1 MESHPCSSL
10 NRTVS
15 VQCQLEAQTGL
26 FWQFH
31 CPVLVSIPMCSPR
44 KRSLCVSGMAEQR
57 GLLSTLRGDGNPHSK
72 VKAEGAQGCS
82 APPRMWFLGKTWAQT
97 LSCSHLEWTL
107 SWALPVSSCTVPQRS
122 FSWVTRVQLI
132 AQHSS
137 KCRLWKN
144 LKNQAFAGQTCWGK
158 LSILSRNMAHNF
170 KKQMCGR
177 YQTNKYWHL
186 EWLECSL
193 GHHLS
198 TKMVPQNS
206 VQHNKLLGITAFQ

>member
-97 LSCSHLEWTL
+97 LSCPHLEWTL

-122 FSWVTRVQLI
+122 FSWLHVFSWLHST
-132 AQHSS
+132 AQNAGFGKIS
-137 KCRLWKN
+137 KTKHLLAKRAEEN
-144 LKNQAFAGQTCWGK
+144 SAFWAETWP
-158 LSILSRNMAHNF
+158 ITSRNR
-170 KKQMCGR
+170 CVEGTR
-177 YQTNKYWHL
+177 QTSIGIWSG
-186 EWLECSL
+186 WSSL